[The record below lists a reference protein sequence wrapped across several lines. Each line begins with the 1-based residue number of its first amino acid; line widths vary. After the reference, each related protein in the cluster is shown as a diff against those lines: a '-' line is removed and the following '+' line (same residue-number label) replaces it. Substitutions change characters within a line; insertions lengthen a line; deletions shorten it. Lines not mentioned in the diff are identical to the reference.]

1 MGKLALA
8 KPRFELKKDEVS
20 REQMRGFIIA
30 MVIITMMMMAC
41 ILNVSFA
48 VHYSDSDYAS
58 TIRDLIDKMVS
69 IIGTIFQ
76 AVGAVLT
83 VYSVGQLILAFKNED
98 ADSKSRASTMM
109 VVGVVLIA
117 LPGVIETLGLV
128 DMITGSI

>member
-1 MGKLALA
+1 MEKLALA
-8 KPRFELKKDEVS
+8 RPRFELKKDEVS

-48 VHYSDSDYAS
+48 DSDYAS
-58 TIRDLIDKMVS
+58 TIRDLIEKMVS

-128 DMITGSI
+128 DTITGSI

>member
-8 KPRFELKKDEVS
+8 RPRFELKKDEVS

-30 MVIITMMMMAC
+30 MVIITMMMVSC

-48 VHYSDSDYAS
+48 DSDYAS
-58 TIRDLIDKMVS
+58 TIRDLIEKMVS

>member
-8 KPRFELKKDEVS
+8 KPRFELKKDNVS

-48 VHYSDSDYAS
+48 DSDYAS
-58 TIRDLIDKMVS
+58 TIRDLIEKMVS

>member
-1 MGKLALA
+1 MENLALA
-8 KPRFELKKDEVS
+8 KPRFELKKDKVA

-48 VHYSDSDYAS
+48 DSDYAS
-58 TIRDLIDKMVS
+58 TIRDLIEKMVS

-128 DMITGSI
+128 DMITGNI

>member
-1 MGKLALA
+1 MEKLALA
-8 KPRFELKKDEVS
+8 NPRFELKKDKVS

-30 MVIITMMMMAC
+30 MVIITMTMMAC

-48 VHYSDSDYAS
+48 DSDYAS
-58 TIRDLIDKMVS
+58 TIRDLIEKMVS

-76 AVGAVLT
+76 A
-83 VYSVGQLILAFKNED
+83 VGQLILAFKNED

>member
-8 KPRFELKKDEVS
+8 RPRFELKKDEVS

-48 VHYSDSDYAS
+48 DSDYAS
-58 TIRDLIDKMVS
+58 TIRDLIEKMVS

-117 LPGVIETLGLV
+117 LPGVIEALGLV

>member
-1 MGKLALA
+1 MEKLALA
-8 KPRFELKKDEVS
+8 RPRFELKKDEVS
-20 REQMRGFIIA
+20 RAQMRGFIIA

-48 VHYSDSDYAS
+48 DSDYAS
-58 TIRDLIDKMVS
+58 TIRDLIEKMVS

>member
-30 MVIITMMMMAC
+30 IVIITMMMMAC

-48 VHYSDSDYAS
+48 DSDYAS
-58 TIRDLIDKMVS
+58 TIRDLIEKMVS

>member
-1 MGKLALA
+1 MENLALA

-48 VHYSDSDYAS
+48 DSDYAS
-58 TIRDLIDKMVS
+58 TIRDLIEKMVS

>member
-8 KPRFELKKDEVS
+8 RPRFELKKDEVS

-30 MVIITMMMMAC
+30 MVIITMMMVAC

-48 VHYSDSDYAS
+48 DSDYAS
-58 TIRDLIDKMVS
+58 TIRDLIEKMVS

-117 LPGVIETLGLV
+117 LPGVIEKLGLV

>member
-1 MGKLALA
+1 MEKLALA
-8 KPRFELKKDEVS
+8 KPRFELKKDRVA

-30 MVIITMMMMAC
+30 MVIITMTMMAC

-48 VHYSDSDYAS
+48 DSDYAS
-58 TIRDLIDKMVS
+58 TIRDLIEKMVR
-69 IIGTIFQ
+69 IVGTIFQ
-76 AVGAVLT
+76 AVGVVLT

-117 LPGVIETLGLV
+117 NPGIIETLGLV

>member
-1 MGKLALA
+1 MEKLALA

-30 MVIITMMMMAC
+30 MVIITMMMVAC

-48 VHYSDSDYAS
+48 DSNYAS
-58 TIRDLIDKMVS
+58 TIRDLIEKMVS

>member
-8 KPRFELKKDEVS
+8 RPRFELKKDEVS

-48 VHYSDSDYAS
+48 DSDYAS
-58 TIRDLIDKMVS
+58 TIRDLIEKMVS

-98 ADSKSRASTMM
+98 ADSKSSASTMM

>member
-41 ILNVSFA
+41 TLNVSFA

>member
-8 KPRFELKKDEVS
+8 RPRFELKKDEVS

-48 VHYSDSDYAS
+48 DSDYAS
-58 TIRDLIDKMVS
+58 TIRDLIEKIVS

>member
-30 MVIITMMMMAC
+30 MVIITMMMVAC

-48 VHYSDSDYAS
+48 DSDYAS
-58 TIRDLIDKMVS
+58 TIRDLIEKIVS

>member
-20 REQMRGFIIA
+20 REQMCGFIIA

-48 VHYSDSDYAS
+48 DSDYAS
-58 TIRDLIDKMVS
+58 TIRDLIEKMVS

>member
-1 MGKLALA
+1 MEKLALA
-8 KPRFELKKDEVS
+8 RPRFELKKDEVS

-48 VHYSDSDYAS
+48 DSDYAS
-58 TIRDLIDKMVS
+58 TIRDLIEKMVS

-117 LPGVIETLGLV
+117 LPGVIEKLGLV